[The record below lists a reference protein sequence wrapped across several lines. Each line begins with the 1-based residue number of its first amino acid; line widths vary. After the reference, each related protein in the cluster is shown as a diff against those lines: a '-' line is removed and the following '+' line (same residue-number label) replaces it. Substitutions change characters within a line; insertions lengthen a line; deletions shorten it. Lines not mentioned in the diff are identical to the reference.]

1 MSYKV
6 NPRIAERVEQ
16 LVSFLPES
24 KKVVTLLGSGDG
36 LPEKAVQADLK
47 ELFDAKAKDRKGNPL
62 VIQVKTASTSKSDK
76 K

>member
-16 LVSFLPES
+16 LISFLPES
-24 KKVVTLLGSGDG
+24 KKVVTLLGSSEG

-47 ELFDAKAKDRKGNPL
+47 ELYDAKAKDRKGNPL
-62 VIQVKTASTSKSDK
+62 VIQVKTVSTSKDK

>member
-6 NPRIAERVEQ
+6 NPRIAERSEQ
-16 LVSFLPES
+16 LVSFLPVS
-24 KKVVTLLGSGDG
+24 KKVVTLLGSGEG

-47 ELFDAKAKDRKGNPL
+47 ELFDAKAKDRKGNTL
-62 VIQVKTASTSKSDK
+62 VIEVKTVSTNKDK

>member
-6 NPRIAERVEQ
+6 NPRIADRVEQ

-24 KKVVTLLGSGDG
+24 KKVVTILGSGDG
-36 LPEKAVQADLK
+36 LPDKAVQSDLK

-62 VIQVKTASTSKSDK
+62 VIQVKTASTSKADK

>member
-36 LPEKAVQADLK
+36 LPDKAVQADLK
-47 ELFDAKAKDRKGNPL
+47 ELYDAKAKDRKGNPL
-62 VIQVKTASTSKSDK
+62 VVQVTATTSKTDK